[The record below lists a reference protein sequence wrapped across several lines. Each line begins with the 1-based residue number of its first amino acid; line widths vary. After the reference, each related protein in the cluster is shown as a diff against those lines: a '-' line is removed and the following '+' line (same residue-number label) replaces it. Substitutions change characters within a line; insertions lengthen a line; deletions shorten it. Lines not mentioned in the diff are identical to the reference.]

1 MALFSCFSAES
12 EPTRASAQQPTGPAQ
27 PSTLLLLL
35 VSKASSDSGHSGYLV
50 RAALTTRATQVGEE
64 TAGRGR
70 STALAFAAAA
80 TPPD

>member
-1 MALFSCFSAES
+1 MVLFSCFSAES
-12 EPTRASAQQPTGPAQ
+12 EPTRASAQQPPGPAQ
-27 PSTLLLLL
+27 PSTLLLL